1 MSALKKTFPE
11 HWSDIF
17 AAALH
22 SIMAEN
28 SVAQDMPYWC
38 FHNYCGLD
46 SPLYSGEMSRLYEHI
61 SSTPESIPDFMYR
74 FREAYHEVFPD
85 SGLTLVGFDSTNQNT
100 NSRGIELAEYGHPKV
115 KENLPDIN
123 TAMFVDEMTGIP
135 LYYEHFYGSLL
146 DKTETPFTMEKVKD
160 LGFSKLFL
168 MMDRGYFSKKALDS
182 MDEYNFAIMFI
193 AFVALIIIESYR
205 YFIKPVLDAVSS
217 TTTASTIGEL
227 NKYQIQRKRDGSWM
241 PMYAMTKKQRQILN
255 CLDLTE
261 GKIKTRV
268 SRLRV

>member
-1 MSALKKTFPE
+1 M
-11 HWSDIF
+11 
-17 AAALH
+17 
-22 SIMAEN
+22 
-28 SVAQDMPYWC
+28 
-38 FHNYCGLD
+38 
-46 SPLYSGEMSRLYEHI
+46 
-61 SSTPESIPDFMYR
+61 
-74 FREAYHEVFPD
+74 
-85 SGLTLVGFDSTNQNT
+85 
-100 NSRGIELAEYGHPKV
+100 